1 MARTKNFDQDTVL
14 DRAVD
19 IFRRQGYRGTT
30 PAELVEHLGISRS
43 SLYDTYGDKRSLFV
57 LALKRYREQTTAGL
71 NAVVENTTD
80 ALQSIKDL
88 FALIIDGC
96 LEDAMPKGCFLVN
109 SLVEIAPDDQETKD
123 IVTESMQDS
132 KNAFRQLIEK
142 AQQDGQISTTLK
154 ADAVAEY
161 FVNCSSGISISIKAG
176 VDRATC
182 ENIVKSSLA
191 ILGI

>member
-1 MARTKNFDQDTVL
+1 VL
-14 DRAVD
+14 
-19 IFRRQGYRGTT
+19 
-30 PAELVEHLGISRS
+30 S
-43 SLYDTYGDKRSLFV
+43 
-57 LALKRYREQTTAGL
+57 LKRYREQTTAGL

-88 FALIIDGC
+88 FAVIIDGC

-123 IVTESMQDS
+123 IVTESMRDS
-132 KNAFRQLIEK
+132 KNAFRKLIEK
-142 AQQDGQISTTLK
+142 AQQDG
-154 ADAVAEY
+154 AVAEY